1 MGEEQIQ
8 NIIVGILDA
17 TIDGGASP
25 WQVIKTFDKV
35 KAWRIPAQQI
45 ERLAESIL
53 TDDYDE
59 CQFDEARSFVNWLAE
74 TRGWEGHNVTP
85 DVACRYIVGH
95 PYGQHPSQAMQL
107 ALLPGTDTDALIMHA
122 VDALDTALDVDTVEH
137 LYDRLE
143 QHSLQIK
150 ESTLDFVVSKLDPL
164 VQDRIKKQGE
174 AYLVDQDADALRATG
189 SASAEMRM

>member
-1 MGEEQIQ
+1 ME
-8 NIIVGILDA
+8 
-17 TIDGGASP
+17 
-25 WQVIKTFDKV
+25 
-35 KAWRIPAQQI
+35 
-45 ERLAESIL
+45 
-53 TDDYDE
+53 
-59 CQFDEARSFVNWLAE
+59 
-74 TRGWEGHNVTP
+74 
-85 DVACRYIVGH
+85 
-95 PYGQHPSQAMQL
+95 L